1 MTDNS
6 GKTWMAIGETDD
18 SKLSLKL
25 LLLMRL

>member
-18 SKLSLKL
+18 PNAGIRL
-25 LLLMRL
+25 LQRKQV

>member
-18 SKLSLKL
+18 VNADIRL
-25 LLLMRL
+25 LQKKQA